1 MRGTMLPDDTKGSCI
16 QLLHLYDSSGAEWQ
30 LGKTKVSV
38 PPPPIFLSVS
48 SETDPLLTITAF
60 VPVKP

>member
-30 LGKTKVSV
+30 LGKTKVSD
-38 PPPPIFLSVS
+38 PPPPITLCS
-48 SETDPLLTITAF
+48 L
-60 VPVKP
+60 